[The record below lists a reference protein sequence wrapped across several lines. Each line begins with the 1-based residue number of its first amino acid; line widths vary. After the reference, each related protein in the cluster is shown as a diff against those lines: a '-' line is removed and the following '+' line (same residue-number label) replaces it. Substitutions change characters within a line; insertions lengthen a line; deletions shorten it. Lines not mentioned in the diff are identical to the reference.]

1 MKNLI
6 LISLSVFLASC
17 SMLQTAKPVQVKTI
31 SERTPIYHPPLP
43 YPMSLTEV
51 DWEVMT
57 PITMQEYLD
66 NLATGNAPERAFY
79 TLSSQEYQNLSM
91 TMSEVTRYTRDILS
105 IIKYY
110 RELDKAE
117 ADQVESKR

>member
-1 MKNLI
+1 MKNLAI
-6 LISLSVFLASC
+6 ISLCLLLANC
-17 SMLQTAKPVQVKTI
+17 SMLQSVKPVQVKTI

-51 DWEVMT
+51 DWQVMT

-66 NLATGNAPERAFY
+66 NLESGNATERAFY

-117 ADQVESKR
+117 EDVQKR

>member
-1 MKNLI
+1 MKI
-6 LISLSVFLASC
+6 ITIISLCFLLANC
-17 SMLQTAKPVQVKTI
+17 SMLQSVKPVQVKTI
-31 SERTPIYHPPLP
+31 SERAPIYHPPLP

-51 DWEVMT
+51 DWQVMT
-57 PITMQEYLD
+57 PVTMQEYLD
-66 NLATGNAPERAFY
+66 NLESGNATERAFY

-110 RELDKAE
+110 RELNKAE
-117 ADQVESKR
+117 EDVQKR

>member
-1 MKNLI
+1 
-6 LISLSVFLASC
+6 
-17 SMLQTAKPVQVKTI
+17 MLQSVKPVQVKTI
-31 SERTPIYHPPLP
+31 SERAPIYHPPLP

-51 DWEVMT
+51 DWQVMT
-57 PITMQEYLD
+57 PVTMQEYLE
-66 NLATGNAPERAFY
+66 NLESGNATERAFY

-117 ADQVESKR
+117 EDVQKR

>member
-1 MKNLI
+1 MKI
-6 LISLSVFLASC
+6 ITIISLCLLLSNC
-17 SMLQTAKPVQVKTI
+17 SMLQSVKPVQVKTI
-31 SERTPIYHPPLP
+31 SERAPIYHPPLP

-51 DWEVMT
+51 DWQVMT
-57 PITMQEYLD
+57 PVTMQEYLE
-66 NLATGNAPERAFY
+66 NLESGNATERAFY

-117 ADQVESKR
+117 EDVQKR

>member
-1 MKNLI
+1 
-6 LISLSVFLASC
+6 
-17 SMLQTAKPVQVKTI
+17 MLQTAKPVQVKTI
-31 SERTPIYHPPLP
+31 AERTPIYHPPLP

-66 NLATGNAPERAFY
+66 NLATGNAPERAIY

-91 TMSEVTRYTRDILS
+91 TMSEVTRYTSDILS

-110 RELDKAE
+110 RELDQAE
-117 ADQVESKR
+117 ANQVESNK

>member
-1 MKNLI
+1 
-6 LISLSVFLASC
+6 
-17 SMLQTAKPVQVKTI
+17 MLQTAKPVQVKTI
-31 SERTPIYHPPLP
+31 AERTPIYHPPLP

-51 DWEVMT
+51 DWQVMT
-57 PITMQEYLD
+57 PITMKEYLD
-66 NLATGNAPERAFY
+66 SLESGNATERAFY
-79 TLSSQEYQNLSM
+79 TLSSQEYENLSM

-117 ADQVESKR
+117 GNQVESGK

>member
-1 MKNLI
+1 MKNLAI
-6 LISLSVFLASC
+6 ISLCLLLANC
-17 SMLQTAKPVQVKTI
+17 SMLQSVKPVQVKTI
-31 SERTPIYHPPLP
+31 SERAPIYHPPLP

-51 DWEVMT
+51 DWQVMT
-57 PITMQEYLD
+57 PVTMQEYLD
-66 NLATGNAPERAFY
+66 NLESGNATERAFY

-117 ADQVESKR
+117 EDVQKR

>member
-1 MKNLI
+1 MKNLAI
-6 LISLSVFLASC
+6 ISFCLLLANC
-17 SMLQTAKPVQVKTI
+17 SMLQSVKPVQVKTI
-31 SERTPIYHPPLP
+31 AERTPIYHPPLP

-51 DWEVMT
+51 DWQVMT
-57 PITMQEYLD
+57 PTTMQEYLD
-66 NLATGNAPERAFY
+66 NLESGNATERAFY
-79 TLSSQEYQNLSM
+79 TLSSQEYENLSM

-117 ADQVESKR
+117 EDVQKK

>member
-1 MKNLI
+1 MKI
-6 LISLSVFLASC
+6 ITIISLCFLLANC
-17 SMLQTAKPVQVKTI
+17 SMLQSVKPVQVKTI
-31 SERTPIYHPPLP
+31 SERAPIYHPPLP

-51 DWEVMT
+51 DWQVMT
-57 PITMQEYLD
+57 PVTMQEYLD
-66 NLATGNAPERAFY
+66 NLESGNATERAFY

-117 ADQVESKR
+117 EDVQKR

>member
-1 MKNLI
+1 
-6 LISLSVFLASC
+6 
-17 SMLQTAKPVQVKTI
+17 MLQSVKPVQVKTI

-51 DWEVMT
+51 DWQVLT

-66 NLATGNAPERAFY
+66 NLESGNATERAFY

-117 ADQVESKR
+117 EDVQKR

>member
-1 MKNLI
+1 
-6 LISLSVFLASC
+6 
-17 SMLQTAKPVQVKTI
+17 MLQTAKPVQVKTI
-31 SERTPIYHPPLP
+31 AERTPIYHPPLP

-51 DWEVMT
+51 DWQVMT

-66 NLATGNAPERAFY
+66 NLESGNSTERAFY
-79 TLSSQEYQNLSM
+79 TLSSQEYENLSM